1 MNKEEALY
9 HICRYLSILY
19 SSLGPLSLS
28 TVFLQHPRYR
38 SAWGQGLWRTS
49 CSVRRANLF
58 EDTSR
63 KYMWYVRIR
72 IIMDHSFATDP
83 YLHSIVTWCSRCL
96 GFQFGAMDNCCHG
109 TLKLTNRRTQLSV
122 QHFAR
127 IRVMFHSIL
136 HRYESGQTWWETQW
150 DQTSHGLVERDIA
163 GFGLWPLSPLAL
175 RAACLVLER
184 KVFLSARPHAYKARV
199 IHGCCWSG
207 SSVIHALN
215 YTPSAM
221 WISKQMSRL
230 LVSHATLLGNYTI
243 TINNSN
249 DPLSILLVLFLL
261 SNRTPCYDKLFRDSQ
276 GAKSRTNFLFS
287 NNN

>member
-1 MNKEEALY
+1 MNKEEAY
-9 HICRYLSILY
+9 IYILVY
-19 SSLGPLSLS
+19 SSLGPMSLS

-38 SAWGQGLWRTS
+38 SVWGQGLWRTS

-109 TLKLTNRRTQLSV
+109 TLKLTYRKTQLSV
-122 QHFAR
+122 QHFAQ

-150 DQTSHGLVERDIA
+150 DQTSHGLVETDIA
-163 GFGLWPLSPLAL
+163 RFRTLTIITSCFADCVPRS
-175 RAACLVLER
+175 RAQ
-184 KVFLSARPHAYKARV
+184 
-199 IHGCCWSG
+199 G
-207 SSVIHALN
+207 
-215 YTPSAM
+215 
-221 WISKQMSRL
+221 L
-230 LVSHATLLGNYTI
+230 LV
-243 TINNSN
+243 
-249 DPLSILLVLFLL
+249 
-261 SNRTPCYDKLFRDSQ
+261 C
-276 GAKSRTNFLFS
+276 
-287 NNN
+287 